1 MDVPEADAAEQQQTL
16 GEAARTDEVDI
27 EAPEADAAEQLT
39 PVGRSQ
45 WVAERSASIEA
56 DEADASDQAAVVED
70 DDDEYR

>member
-1 MDVPEADAAEQQQTL
+1 MDVPEADAAEQRQTL
-16 GEAARTDEVDI
+16 GEAAQSDEVGI

-39 PVGRSQ
+39 PVGRGSY
-45 WVAERSASIEA
+45 VAERSSSIEA

>member
-16 GEAARTDEVDI
+16 GEAEHSDEVGI

-45 WVAERSASIEA
+45 WTVERSSSIEA
-56 DEADASDQAAVVED
+56 DEADASDQAAVVEV